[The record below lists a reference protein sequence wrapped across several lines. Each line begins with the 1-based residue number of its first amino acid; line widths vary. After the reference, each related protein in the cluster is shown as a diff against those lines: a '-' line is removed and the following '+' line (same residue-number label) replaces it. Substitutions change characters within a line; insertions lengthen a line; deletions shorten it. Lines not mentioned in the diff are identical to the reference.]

1 MISQE
6 KSVIKMVD
14 IKKKA
19 FLLVILVFVIQNIVF
34 GQLLRID
41 HLDDNGITF
50 KYQHDYEAVIK
61 KNKVK
66 SASSSDLTFGSL
78 AKYDYN
84 ENGQVI
90 NTSHSGLKGNDVRK
104 YDMTGKLVKKYQILF
119 GKISDTLLITSYG
132 YDEKG
137 KISKRIVWYKRKTEY
152 NHSDYTK
159 SKRYT
164 NKVEEFEYTNT
175 YNNSGQLIKQQ
186 QFSADTLFSSLLYEY
201 DTNGNIVDFKIMYKD
216 NYINWHYVIKYDSKN
231 RVISIKQLTASIDGN
246 ERQIIYNEKDQVI
259 GTFEKIEYH
268 GNGLIKHLSQ
278 YSEIEEV
285 NIVDKFQYEYYK

>member
-1 MISQE
+1 MGY
-6 KSVIKMVD
+6 IKRG
-14 IKKKA
+14 A

-41 HLDDNGITF
+41 HLDDNGIMF
-50 KYQHDYEAVIK
+50 KYQYDYEAVIK

-66 SASSSDLTFGSL
+66 SASSSDLSFGSL

-84 ENGQVI
+84 KNGQVI
-90 NTSHSGLKGNDVRK
+90 NRSYPGLNGNDVRK
-104 YDMTGKLVKKYQILF
+104 YDMTGKLAKKYQILF
-119 GKISDTLLITSYG
+119 GKIPDTLLITSYG

-137 KISKRIVWYKRKTEY
+137 KINKRIVWYKHKTEY

-164 NKVEEFEYTNT
+164 NKVEEFAYTNT
-175 YNNSGQLIKQQ
+175 YNDSGQLIKQQ
-186 QFSADTLFSSLLYEY
+186 QFSADTLFGSLLYEY

-216 NYINWHYVIKYDSKN
+216 NYINWHYVIKYDPKN
-231 RVISIKQLTASIDGN
+231 RVVSIRQLAASIDGN
-246 ERQIIYNEKDQVI
+246 EQQIIYNEKGQVI
-259 GTFEKIEYH
+259 GAFKKIEYH
-268 GNGLIKHLSQ
+268 ENGLIKHFSH

-285 NIVDKFQYEYYK
+285 NIVDKFKYEYYK